1 MVYSESSETD
11 LLLQTDESNDLDEFT
26 KECNKRVRW
35 DFSSEQARLAK
46 WTSNKI
52 LENISEALEEHSA
65 VSHADYIKRE
75 VE

>member
-35 DFSSEQARLAK
+35 DFSNERVKFAQLTAKKSLTFPIKCYNIHGIWRLYSKNVVA
-46 WTSNKI
+46 N
-52 LENISEALEEHSA
+52 
-65 VSHADYIKRE
+65 
-75 VE
+75 